1 MRKESAVEALGQQS
15 LLMPARIKAALAAND
30 RLKLSL
36 TMLQAAAAHASD
48 REAPVADWAPDMR
61 QAGLHDATW
70 LRELVSTA
78 YFDDHTLVLP
88 KIAPLADLLQTDLTL
103 MARPVCDG
111 GTPADAELQQ
121 RRDNWLARLGT
132 LAEREGL
139 DGDGLRALTH
149 GDRRGGDSLHLL
161 VMDLHRRLNAL
172 SAQIATENI
181 DGAHAWQIKP
191 DDRPLIQAFMRGI
204 ARTAQLKFSH
214 PGLDTAV
221 TRDHSRLLIQNDIGT
236 NDVHVLVI
244 EVEPGRIALT
254 YSDLH
259 AGRFDFFCRML
270 ADIGFAWTVS
280 APRVSSN
287 LNAGKPYQLG
297 RAELRTRGTRAL
309 CDALE
314 RLASRI
320 VFVID
325 WNRARRRLQ
334 IFVDK
339 AGARDL
345 LWQAAREEWG
355 HMAWLLAGGEEL
367 VYGAMRAAGAD
378 AFRVG
383 DRLDAVLGRDA
394 ARDYLA
400 ALLRT
405 SSHALLAHQP
415 VNQVAD
421 EARLLLARLLAR
433 RTIELDLIAEHAAWC
448 HALAQALGDALD
460 GAGDAAALSTRAKDW
475 ERRADRLLT
484 EARQRAERQARWAAV
499 VALLS
504 QADDVADALE
514 ECLFIHSMLE
524 APPVDGVPVE
534 VRDALRLLCD
544 TTTAAIQDWVRA
556 IEIARHVGGAG
567 NAREDESFLQ
577 TLWRMLRAERLC
589 DEQARQA
596 RRAIVR
602 TLHASPAA
610 FSLASDLAATLEKA
624 SDALLAAGYSLRS
637 LVFSR
642 NGDAA

>member
-15 LLMPARIKAALAAND
+15 LLLPARIKAALAAND

-36 TMLQAAAAHASD
+36 TMLQAAAAHAAD

-61 QAGLHDATW
+61 QAGLNDATW

-78 YFDDHTLVLP
+78 YFDDRTLVLP
-88 KIAPLADLLQTDLTL
+88 KIAPLAELLQNDLTL
-103 MARPVCDG
+103 MARPVCEG
-111 GTPADAELQQ
+111 DAQRDVELQH
-121 RRDNWLARLGT
+121 RRDDWLARLGV

-139 DGDGLRALTH
+139 DADGLRALTH

-191 DDRPLIQAFMRGI
+191 EDRLLIQAFMRGI
-204 ARTAQLKFSH
+204 ARTAPLKFSH

-244 EVEPGRIALT
+244 EVETGHIALT

-259 AGRFDFFCRML
+259 AGRFDFFRRML
-270 ADIGFAWTVS
+270 ADVGFVWTVS
-280 APRVSSN
+280 APRVSN
-287 LNAGKPYQLG
+287 DLNAGKPYTLG
-297 RAELRTRGTRAL
+297 RAELRVRGRHAL

-355 HMAWLLAGGEEL
+355 HMAWLLAGGEDL
-367 VYGAMRAAGAD
+367 VFGAMRAAGAD

-405 SSHALLAHQP
+405 SSQALLAHQP

-448 HALAQALGDALD
+448 HALAQALGEALD

-499 VALLS
+499 VDLLS

-514 ECLFIHSMLE
+514 ECLFIHSMLA
-524 APPVDGVPVE
+524 APPVNGVPGE
-534 VRDALRLLCD
+534 VRDALHLLCD

-556 IEIARHVGGAG
+556 VEIARHVGGTG
-567 NAREDESFLQ
+567 DARDGESFLQ
-577 TLWRMLRAERLC
+577 ALWRMLHAERLC

-602 TLHASPAA
+602 TLHASPAT
-610 FSLASDLAATLEKA
+610 LALAGDLAATLEKA

-637 LVFSR
+637 LVFAR